1 MLLHSLSLSSKIRRS
16 LSELAVVSNA
26 YSIDNII
33 VLNINK
39 ITIL

>member
-1 MLLHSLSLSSKIRRS
+1 MLLHSLSLSSKIQRS